1 MKKLLCYLL
10 AAIVLPICFSGCSD
24 KTDNIRISYVS
35 SPFNV
40 PSILEK
46 QSRYFEADFKPAEV
60 KWFDLTTGP
69 QQTQALASGDL
80 DFAHAIGSPSVLLA
94 ASQGLEMKIIGVYSR
109 SPKSFMI
116 LTKNGSIQTVADL
129 KGKKVGGPMGTVLD
143 QLLAAALAAQ
153 NLTEQD
159 VEFIN
164 MDIPSSAAALEG
176 RSIDAALL
184 AGPVALKAM
193 DAGARLITDGQ
204 GLVDGL
210 LLSVVSKDYYD
221 KHPDAVDRFRLVHQK
236 AIQYMYENEAEI
248 LSMAAKEVGITDGQ
262 AKTLYSWYDF
272 DPTIRQKDID
282 DLNNTQA
289 FLIGSGLQ
297 QSSVDVDALVSE

>member
-1 MKKLLCYLL
+1 MKKWSCYLML
-10 AAIVLPICFSGCSD
+10 AIVLPVCFAGCSG
-24 KTDNIRISYVS
+24 KTDSIRISYVS

-46 QSRYFEADFKPAEV
+46 QNQYFEGDFKST
-60 KWFDLTTGP
+60 KIQWFDLTTGP

-94 ASQGLEMKIIGVYSR
+94 ASQGLEMKIVGVYSR
-109 SPKSFMI
+109 SPRSFMI

-153 NLTEQD
+153 NMTEQD
-159 VEFIN
+159 VAFIN
-164 MDIPSSAAALEG
+164 MDIPSAAAALEG
-176 RSIDAALL
+176 GSIDAALL

-193 DAGARLITDGQ
+193 DAGAMLIVDGQ

-210 LLSVVSKDYYD
+210 LLIVTSKDFYD
-221 KHPDAVDRFRLVHQK
+221 KHPDAVDRFRQVHQK
-236 AIQYMYENEAEI
+236 ALIYMYENEAEV
-248 LSMAAKEVGITDGQ
+248 LSIAAEEVGITEAQ

-272 DPTIRQKDID
+272 DPTVRQQDID
-282 DLNNTQA
+282 DMNSTQI

-297 QSSVDVDALVSE
+297 QSSVDVDALMSE